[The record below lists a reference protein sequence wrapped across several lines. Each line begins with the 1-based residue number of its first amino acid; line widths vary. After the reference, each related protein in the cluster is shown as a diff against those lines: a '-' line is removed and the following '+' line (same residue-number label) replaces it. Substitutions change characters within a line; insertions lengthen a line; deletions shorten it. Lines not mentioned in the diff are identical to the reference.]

1 LAGPAIVTDSAA
13 DLPPDVALERGIA
26 VVPLLTNF
34 GAESYRVGV
43 DLSADEFWA
52 KLTAPGAPFPT
63 TAAAA
68 PGVFEETYGTRFTG
82 GADSVVAIHVA
93 STLSATM
100 KSAQIARDALPEREI
115 IIVDSWSASGGLGLL
130 ALLAADLR
138 DQGLSGPAI
147 AQALAGRIGDLRLYV
162 VVETLDY
169 LRRGGRISGA
179 QAALGTLLSVKPIIT
194 IGEGKVEQ
202 VDRVR
207 TRGKAR
213 QRLLDLLTTDPVERV
228 FILHGEAPDVRDFA
242 AQLRARLPGAVPDER
257 VVTSLIGASVGAHLE
272 RGCVG
277 AAILLRGSQDATI
290 ANSEVPNIQ

>member
-1 LAGPAIVTDSAA
+1 MAGPAIVTDSAA
-13 DLPPDVALERGIA
+13 DLPRQVALERDIS
-26 VVPLLTNF
+26 VVPLITNF
-34 GAESYRVGV
+34 GAETYEVGV
-43 DLSADEFWA
+43 DLSAAEFWA
-52 KLTAPGAPFPT
+52 KLTASGSPFPT

-68 PGVFEETYGTRFTG
+68 PGKFQATYELPFAA

-100 KSAQIARDALPEREI
+100 KSAQIARDALAHREI
-115 IIVDSWSASGGLGLL
+115 LIIDSWSASGGTGLL

-138 DQGLSGPAI
+138 DQGLSAADI
-147 AQALAGRIGDLRLYV
+147 ARKINERIGDLRLYV

-179 QAALGTLLSVKPIIT
+179 QAAVGTLLSVKPIIT

-213 QRLLDLLTTDPVERV
+213 ERLLELLAAEPVDAV
-228 FILHGEAPDVRDFA
+228 FVLHGLAPDVDEFKE
-242 AQLRARLPGAVPDER
+242 QLLSRLSEPVPEER
-257 VVTSLIGASVGAHLE
+257 IVTSLIGASVGAHLGP
-272 RGCVG
+272 GCVG
-277 AAILLRGSQDATI
+277 AAVLLKPRSGATI
-290 ANSEVPNIQ
+290 ANPEV

>member
-1 LAGPAIVTDSAA
+1 MAGPAIVTDSAA
-13 DLPPDVALERGIA
+13 DLPPQLARERDIA
-26 VVPLLTNF
+26 VVPLITNF
-34 GAESYRVGV
+34 GEETYQVGV
-43 DLSADEFWA
+43 DLSAAEFWA
-52 KLTAPGAPFPT
+52 KLTASGSPFPT

-68 PGVFEETYGTRFTG
+68 PGTFQATYESRFAE
-82 GADSVVAIHVA
+82 GADAVVAIHVA

-100 KSAQIARDALPEREI
+100 KSAQIARDALAQREI
-115 IIVDSWSASGGLGLL
+115 LILDSWSASGGTGLL

-138 DQGLSGPAI
+138 DQGLSAADI
-147 AQALAGRIGDLRLYV
+147 ARKVNERIADLRLYV

-213 QRLLDLLTTDPVERV
+213 ERLLELLAAEAVEGV
-228 FILHGEAPDVRDFA
+228 FVLHGLAPDVDEFKE
-242 AQLRARLPGAVPDER
+242 QLLARLPEPVPEER
-257 VVTSLIGASVGAHLE
+257 VVTSLIGASVGAHLGP
-272 RGCVG
+272 GCVG
-277 AAILLRGSQDATI
+277 AAVLLKPRSGATI
-290 ANSEVPNIQ
+290 ATPEV

>member
-1 LAGPAIVTDSAA
+1 MAGPAIVTDSAA
-13 DLPPDVALERGIA
+13 DLPRQVALDRDIS
-26 VVPLLTNF
+26 VVPLITNF
-34 GAESYRVGV
+34 GAETYQVGV
-43 DLSADEFWA
+43 DLSAAEFWA
-52 KLTAPGAPFPT
+52 KLTASGSPFPT

-68 PGVFEETYGTRFTG
+68 PGKFQATYESHLAA

-100 KSAQIARDALPEREI
+100 KSAQIARDALAQREI
-115 IIVDSWSASGGLGLL
+115 LIVDSWSASGGTGLL

-138 DQGLSGPAI
+138 DQGLSAADI
-147 AQALAGRIGDLRLYV
+147 ARTVNERIGDLRLYV

-179 QAALGTLLSVKPIIT
+179 QAAIGTLLSVKPIIT

-213 QRLLDLLTTDPVERV
+213 ERLLELLAAEAVEGV
-228 FILHGEAPDVRDFA
+228 FVLHGLAPDVDEFKE
-242 AQLRARLPGAVPDER
+242 QLLARLPEPVPEER
-257 VVTSLIGASVGAHLE
+257 VVTSLIGASVGAHLGP
-272 RGCVG
+272 GCVG
-277 AAILLRGSQDATI
+277 AAVLLKPRSGATI
-290 ANSEVPNIQ
+290 ANPEV